1 MFGERLGVIIKGGIY
16 GDSRFKEEYS
26 SSFINRWSGWLG
38 QNDIFEKR
46 KSSWEISR
54 ATKKAETKLRD
65 LSEQAQGT
73 APLPEVIESQPLKDL
88 SPSQTKSQP
97 LLYFIIYEA
106 KKSIYKYNDVEMAR
120 WSGVLTEQAR
130 KSP

>member
-1 MFGERLGVIIKGGIY
+1 MVGK
-16 GDSRFKEEYS
+16 
-26 SSFINRWSGWLG
+26 
-38 QNDIFEKR
+38 NDIFEKR

-54 ATKKAETKLRD
+54 ANKKAETKLRD

-97 LLYFIIYEA
+97 LPYFIIYEA
-106 KKSIYKYNDVEMAR
+106 KKSIYKYNDVEIA
-120 WSGVLTEQAR
+120 WSGVFTKEAK
-130 KSP
+130 KSPWPKSRAY

>member
-1 MFGERLGVIIKGGIY
+1 MAGTEWYLWK
-16 GDSRFKEEYS
+16 KK
-26 SSFINRWSGWLG
+26 N
-38 QNDIFEKR
+38 
-46 KSSWEISR
+46 SWEISR
-54 ATKKAETKLRD
+54 ANKKAETKLRD
-65 LSEQAQGT
+65 LSEQAQGA

-106 KKSIYKYNDVEMAR
+106 KKSIYKYNDVDIAR

-130 KSP
+130 KSPWPKSRANVKMEKNVTRRIIRWMIQLK